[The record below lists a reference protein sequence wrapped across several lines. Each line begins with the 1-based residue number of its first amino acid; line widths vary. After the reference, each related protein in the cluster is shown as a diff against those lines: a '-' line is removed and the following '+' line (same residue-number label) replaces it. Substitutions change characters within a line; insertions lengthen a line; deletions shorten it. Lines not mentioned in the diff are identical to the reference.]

1 VTESGG
7 PGLGARAQAGSA
19 LGPGSDPDG
28 GTGAD
33 VARFLIVLIVLVGLI
48 LVLVAAAHPSGVDCG
63 GG

>member
-1 VTESGG
+1 MTESGG
-7 PGLGARAQAGSA
+7 TGAGTEAGSA
-19 LGPGSDPDG
+19 LGPGPDSNDRTG
-28 GTGAD
+28 GD